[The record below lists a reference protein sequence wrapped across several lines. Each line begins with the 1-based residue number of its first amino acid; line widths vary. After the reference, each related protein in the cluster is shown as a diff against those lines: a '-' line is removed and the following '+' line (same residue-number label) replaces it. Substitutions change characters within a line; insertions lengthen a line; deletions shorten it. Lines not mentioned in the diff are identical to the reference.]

1 MANRLL
7 KWMIAGLMAA
17 SVMLTAACSLMQT
30 DASEGGGAR
39 SGLVINEVVSS
50 NKRSLTDQAVGS
62 PDWIELYNASNS
74 AINLA
79 GYGLTDNVRKLY
91 KYTFPDMTIEA
102 GEYLIVYAA
111 ENNGVTKTDVPC
123 TGFGLSKSGDSLYLC
138 DGFFE
143 IVQEMTVPALL
154 TDASYARRDNGTYGY
169 CATPTPGAANTT
181 EIVDSLDSIFAEADA
196 GALYITEVQP
206 DGNGEPWAEIY
217 NASADDVR
225 LDNYYLSDADTNLL
239 RSQLPE
245 ATLKAGEY
253 AVVYLTGKTGADRI
267 ETSFKLGSADTNLYL
282 SNWQGVLVSQVGW
295 DSAVPAGLTVVTD
308 ADGAV
313 CYTAFPTPG
322 EANSDRVFASVT
334 TSEMGADDPVRI
346 NEILRR
352 NKYSV
357 IDEDGDRTEWVE
369 LYNSSDAGVSL
380 SGYYLSDNAD
390 NLFKWAFPAMELEP
404 GAYLVV
410 FLSGKD
416 RTDGA
421 LHASFG
427 LSNEETGVYLTRLDG
442 LRLDYLEAP
451 PDLSDNISVG
461 REWDGAIRY
470 YAQPTPG
477 YKNAYGFETAEDIGF
492 FNTNGVYISE
502 VCAVNAV
509 KSEKNDWI
517 ELYNGSDAPVD
528 LTGWYLSDDD
538 AEPLK
543 YRLDGVTVK
552 PGEYAT
558 IETSSHPTRQK
569 AGVATFGISP
579 AGDTIVLSDENGL
592 RVDTFET
599 GVLANG
605 ITSGRIEGNGQIRRV
620 FFTEPTRG
628 KANGG
633 STLGGYAPEPVLS
646 ETALY
651 HTDSFELEMTAD
663 GAEIRYT
670 TDGSKPT
677 ESSKLYTG
685 PITIS
690 QNTVIRAAS
699 FRQDRLPSDI
709 ATCTYLFEQAHTLPV
724 VCVNGDPDLIAQ
736 VFAATERTNKVEREA
751 FIQWYETDGSLGAE
765 FPCGIKAKGA
775 GTLPFKQKSLA
786 IHLRAGY
793 GRSEVTYPFFED
805 SDLTTFVSLVLRNS
819 GQDIGD
825 HSFDARVRDAFA
837 SRAVAGMN
845 IDYALTRPV
854 IMYLNGRYY
863 GIYDFGEDQN
873 KDYLVNHYGVDG
885 DAVDI
890 IQRNTRVLQGTNA
903 DIKRVFAYAMDKNL
917 ADDELFAK
925 FAEWIDV
932 DYFTD
937 YFIAQTYFY
946 NSDMFNQKYWRSQDY
961 TVKWRPIFYDLDFCF
976 NASSSPSRNIMS
988 AYFSKTGVPSNDGS
1002 LTHMNI
1008 YVGLEKNAKWR
1019 QMCAERYVQ
1028 LICTQFEPERLLGIL
1043 NDLVEQMR
1051 PEMARH
1057 IAHWGH
1063 PKSMS
1068 AWEDALDT
1076 LRSAI
1081 KKRPQYALEDVQ
1093 QYFRISDTQMNE
1105 WIQKY
1110 SA

>member
-17 SVMLTAACSLMQT
+17 SALLTAACSLVQT
-30 DASEGGGAR
+30 SATEGGSTRG
-39 SGLVINEVVSS
+39 GLIINEVVSS
-50 NKRSLTDQAVGS
+50 NRHSLIDPAAGS
-62 PDWIELYNASNS
+62 PDWIELYNASDS

-79 GYGLTDNVRKLY
+79 GYGLSDNVRKLY
-91 KYTFPDMTIEA
+91 KYTFPDVTIEA

-123 TGFGLSKSGDSLYLC
+123 TGFGLSKNGDSLYLC

-143 IVQEMTVPALL
+143 IVQEITVPALL

-169 CATPTPGAANTT
+169 CASPTPGAANTT
-181 EIVDSLDSIFAEADA
+181 EILDSLDSLYAETGD

-253 AVVYLTGKTGADRI
+253 AVIYLTGKTGADRI
-267 ETSFKLGSADTNLYL
+267 ETSFKLGSADANLYL
-282 SNWQGVLVSQVGW
+282 SNWRGVLVSQLGW
-295 DSAVPAGLTVVTD
+295 AENVPAGLTVVAD
-308 ADGAV
+308 ADGVAR
-313 CYTAFPTPG
+313 YTAFPTPG

-334 TSEMGADDPVRI
+334 MTGMDADDPVRI
-346 NEILRR
+346 SEVLRN

-357 IDEDGDRTEWVE
+357 IDADGDRTEWVE
-369 LYNSSDAGVSL
+369 LYNGSDASVSL

-390 NLFKWAFPAMELEP
+390 NLFKWAFPAVDLEP

-416 RTDGA
+416 RTEGE

-427 LSNEETGVYLTRLDG
+427 LSKDEPGVYLTRLDG
-442 LRLDYLEAP
+442 LRLDSLEAP
-451 PDLSDNISVG
+451 PELPDNVSVG
-461 REWDGAIRY
+461 REPDGSVRY

-477 YKNAYGFETAEDIGF
+477 YQNAYGFETAEDIGF
-492 FNTNGVYISE
+492 FNTSGVYISE

-543 YRLDGVTVK
+543 YRIDGVTVAA
-552 PGEYAT
+552 GAYAV

-569 AGVATFGISP
+569 EGVATFGISP
-579 AGDTIVLSDENGL
+579 AGDTIVLSDANGL

-599 GVLANG
+599 GVLSSD
-605 ITSGRIEGNGQIRRV
+605 ITSGRIEGNGQVRRV
-620 FFTEPTRG
+620 FFTSATRG
-628 KANGG
+628 KANSG
-633 STLGGYAPEPVLS
+633 SVLGGYAPEPVLS

-651 HTDSFELEMTAD
+651 HTEPFELEMAAD

-677 ESSKLYTG
+677 QRSKLYTD
-685 PITIS
+685 PITITK
-690 QNTVIRAAS
+690 NTVIRAAS
-699 FRQDRLPSDI
+699 FQEDRLPSDI
-709 ATCTYLFEQAHTLPV
+709 ATYTYLFEEPHTLPV
-724 VCVNGDPDLIAQ
+724 VCVNGDPDLIAE
-736 VFAATERTNKVEREA
+736 VFRATKRTDKVEREA
-751 FIQWYETDGSLGAE
+751 FIQWYETDGSLGVE
-765 FPCGIKAKGA
+765 FPCGIKGKGA
-775 GTLPFKQKSLA
+775 GTLGYQQKSLA

-793 GRSEVTYPFFED
+793 GRSDVTYPFFAD

-819 GQDIGD
+819 GQDLGD
-825 HSFDARVRDAFA
+825 HVFDARVRDAFA
-837 SRAVAGMN
+837 ARAVAGMN
-845 IDYALTRPV
+845 IDYALNRPV

-890 IQRNTRVLQGTNA
+890 IQRNTRVLQGGNA

-917 ADDELFAK
+917 ADDELFAQ

-961 TVKWRPIFYDLDFCF
+961 AVKWRPIFYDLDFCF
-976 NASSSPSRNIMS
+976 NASSSPSRNIIP
-988 AYFSKTGVPSNDGS
+988 AYFSRTGVPSNDGS

-1008 YVGLEKNAKWR
+1008 YVGLEKNAGWR

-1028 LICTQFEPERLLGIL
+1028 LICTQFQPERLLGIL
-1043 NDLVEQMR
+1043 DELVEEMR

-1068 AWEDALDT
+1068 AWEDALEK

-1081 KKRPQYALEDVQ
+1081 RNRPQYALENVQ
-1093 QYFRISDTQMNE
+1093 SYFHISSTQMDE
-1105 WIQKY
+1105 WIAKY